1 MAGDALHNSPRP
13 AVAMRLLRM
22 RVLRSV
28 DRMSEDGLSNGE
40 HNMIFACGMMRP
52 VPSLVSV
59 RPEGLVSGFGA
70 RSGDAFHK
78 ELRVFMRRYL
88 DATSEH
94 IRVR

>member
-1 MAGDALHNSPRP
+1 MAGGALHNSPRP

-28 DRMSEDGLSNGE
+28 DRMSEGGLSNGE

-59 RPEGLVSGFGA
+59 RPV
-70 RSGDAFHK
+70 HK
-78 ELRVFMRRYL
+78 ELRVFMRRSL
-88 DATSEH
+88 EATCGR

>member
-1 MAGDALHNSPRP
+1 MAGGALHKSLRP

-22 RVLRSV
+22 GVLRSAGE
-28 DRMSEDGLSNGE
+28 MSEGGLPNGE
-40 HNMIFACGMMRP
+40 RNMIFACGMIRP

-78 ELRVFMRRYL
+78 ELRVFMRRSL
-88 DATSEH
+88 EATSGR